1 MAEKK
6 GSIHKRLL
14 VFNIEDYILSYTIGH
29 LCNPLMRVKMMHL
42 LLIETAGNQRF
53 IFDTNKLR
61 DNIGASEL
69 VYRAGVTWVTDALKM
84 EPAAKPVFQASGKAL
99 LLVPDRETGRRIICA
114 VTLRALEQA
123 PGLSVRGAISEEP
136 VSLACAKKV
145 HEAVKALF
153 HRHEALGALLPGP
166 ETRFATLPVVQPCA
180 RSGLPAES
188 LFQIAEGEGAE
199 PLSAVS
205 FAKQAYRNKGWRRM
219 TEMVNQDRF
228 GPSSPF
234 AFANDVNDLEKRID
248 DLNFVAVVHADGN
261 GLGQIFLNFDRYLD
275 PGADG
280 KTYLDRLG
288 AFSQALDD
296 CTIRAFRGALSDMM
310 AREWW
315 RTDQP
320 PVVPLVLGGDD
331 LTLLCDG
338 RYALRLTARFLERFN
353 EETARCETVS
363 WIAGAAGL
371 GACAGVALVK
381 PHFPFHAA
389 YELAEALLQSAKGGK
404 RHFRQADGDALP
416 FTALDF
422 HVLYDSADAD
432 LGRIRRQ
439 LQTRTEGASLTARPY
454 IIGAPATGL
463 PPAATAWMAARP
475 WSWLDQVQGRA
486 LPGGT
491 GVASHLPNSIL
502 HALRDAAHDGVAM
515 ADARL
520 RATLGREMKE
530 APERMSAWTAL
541 VGDTGLATASLF
553 VDTPDGPVTRLLDAL
568 DIVGLWR

>member
-1 MAEKK
+1 
-6 GSIHKRLL
+6 
-14 VFNIEDYILSYTIGH
+14 
-29 LCNPLMRVKMMHL
+29 MHL
-42 LLIETAGNQRF
+42 LLIETSGNQRF

-69 VYRAGVTWVTDALKM
+69 VYRAGVAWVSEALKTA
-84 EPAAKPVFQASGKAL
+84 PAAKAVFQASGKAL
-99 LLVPDRETGRRIICA
+99 LLVPDRETGRQIIRA
-114 VTLRALEQA
+114 VTLRALKEA

-136 VSLACAKKV
+136 VSLATAAGV
-145 HEAVKALF
+145 HEAVTALF
-153 HRHEALGALLPGP
+153 RRHEALGSLLPGP
-166 ETRFATLPVVQPCA
+166 ETRFATLPVTQPCV
-180 RSGLPAES
+180 RSGLPAER
-188 LFQIAEGEGAE
+188 LFQIADGEEAQ

-205 FAKQAYRNKGWRRM
+205 FAKQAYRDKGWQRM
-219 TEMVNQDRF
+219 TEMVNQDQF

-234 AFANDVNDLEKRID
+234 TFAKDVNELEERID

-261 GLGQIFLNFDRYLD
+261 GLGQIFLHFDRYLD
-275 PGADG
+275 TEADG
-280 KTYLDRLG
+280 KTYLEHLG
-288 AFSQALDD
+288 AFSRALDD

-338 RYALRLTARFLERFN
+338 RYALRLTARFLEHFTD
-353 EETARCETVS
+353 ETGKCPIVGK
-363 WIAGAAGL
+363 IANGGL

-389 YELAEALLQSAKGGK
+389 YELAEALLQSAKTGK
-404 RHFRQADGDALP
+404 RHFLRADGGVLP
-416 FTALDF
+416 YSALDF

-432 LGRIRRQ
+432 LDRIRGH
-439 LQTRTEGASLTARPY
+439 LQSRDGKAKLTARPY
-454 IIGAPATGL
+454 VVGTPVTDLPA
-463 PPAATAWMAARP
+463 AATAWRAARP
-475 WSWLDQVQGRA
+475 WSWLEQVQERA
-486 LPGGT
+486 LPRGSGT
-491 GVASHLPNSIL
+491 APYLPNSIL
-502 HALRDAAHDGVAM
+502 HALRDAAHDGIDA

-530 APERMSAWTAL
+530 APERMAAWTTMI
-541 VGDTGLATASLF
+541 GDTDPRTASLF
-553 VDTPDGPVTRLLDAL
+553 IDTPDGPATRLLDAL